1 MQLCTTKPHLVH
13 INSTISFQAHTLKW
27 VNPSNN
33 RLKVIK
39 VVAVL
44 VDMDE
49 VVAEIVSIE
58 VEVAMMV
65 NASPTEDV
73 LATVVL
79 LTLLF
84 LLLVLSC
91 LLQDM
96 VFSPLMFL
104 NLLQVVVLDRVVMLS
119 IPQATATSLLMSGD
133 GKVMVLSIK

>member
-1 MQLCTTKPHLVH
+1 M
-13 INSTISFQAHTLKW
+13 
-27 VNPSNN
+27 
-33 RLKVIK
+33 
-39 VVAVL
+39 VAVL